1 MHQVLSFDVP
11 SVDESEIRIRL
22 IETLICQAV
31 GSAIILEELGLCQGE
46 ARVDVAIVSEELE
59 GYEIK
64 SERDSLDR
72 LESQIRT
79 YNRVL
84 DRITLV
90 TCERHLAKAEQKI
103 PRWWGLDVVHRT
115 PTGLA
120 IQTLRPAE
128 QNAYL
133 DPHAF
138 VQLLWR
144 DDALSVDF
152 ACGGREP
159 LGGGT
164 GGARMNAIA

>member
-1 MHQVLSFDVP
+1 
-11 SVDESEIRIRL
+11 
-22 IETLICQAV
+22 
-31 GSAIILEELGLCQGE
+31 LCQGE

-144 DDALSVDF
+144 DDALRTLEE
-152 ACGGREP
+152 CGGNRGFRSSPRRTIWDELVRRLEP
-159 LGGGT
+159 SALRRVVIGV
-164 GGARMNAIA
+164 